1 MTLRLLLD
9 RVAIRRDDT
18 ETVSA
23 GGIALPGQATE
34 KANRGTVVA
43 VGPGITR
50 PNGRFCATVVEVDDR
65 VVFGPYAGS
74 GTIVHDGE
82 TLLVLSENEI
92 LAVVDD

>member
-1 MTLRLLLD
+1 MTLRLLND

-34 KANRGTVVA
+34 KANRGTVIA

-50 PNGRFCATVVEVDDR
+50 PNGTFCATVVTPGDH

-74 GTIVHDGE
+74 GTISHDGE
-82 TLLVLSENEI
+82 TLLVLSESEI
-92 LAVVDD
+92 LAVMAE

>member
-1 MTLRLLLD
+1 MTLRLLHD

-23 GGIALPGQATE
+23 GGIALPGQAAE

-50 PNGRFCATVVEVDDR
+50 PNGTFCATVVEVGDI

-74 GTIVHDGE
+74 STVKVDGE
-82 TLLVLSENEI
+82 SLLLLSENEI
-92 LAVVDD
+92 LAVVDE